1 MRALRPRLATLSLA
15 SLALALA
22 CSSSSGPVQLA
33 PTLVFPQG
41 LLDSVTKVSLSVY
54 DSAAGVDCN
63 SSSGNPTGVT
73 SGTSTVATKDLAS
86 TGCPT
91 GVKFCGDLQ
100 LDKSSSPRV
109 FAAQAFTGSNPVAA
123 GCTKVTVDQDT
134 LQVQI
139 KMLRYLPPFMC
150 GTQTSSVPTQ
160 CAAPGSP
167 TDPVCDANCISKE
180 MYLSPGDAQT
190 TFDGKPKTRP
200 LFVWPALSGDGG
212 RMFGFWGEQRAG
224 GTQVSMRVL
233 ADDLENYTGQ
243 GTWVEQYSFRLPTV
257 PNGGIFPPTTYP
269 FPQVNPAPALLNG
282 SYYVAFEDG
291 TSGPVT
297 IKIQSLDGT
306 LVPQANKVVSDA
318 VAAKQSLPS
327 LAASS
332 SQLLAVWEDQGNIVG
347 KTISS
352 SLALGTQKTLGPGS
366 APALAA
372 TSSGWVAVFQNGTD
386 IDMVTVDGTGTPA
399 APVKVNDGTHA
410 GPQVHPWVATLA
422 NGTVAV
428 VWLDTGASN
437 GGNVFVQRY
446 DTTGKAVANDQ
457 ATPIN
462 DTSLGSA
469 QATPSIA
476 AGTNFFI
483 ATWVDT
489 GSGHVRGRFL
499 DGTNGFLYNSVTGQ
513 SGDFQASSLDG
524 ETRANPTAVVGG
536 ASPYVLIAWEDN
548 AGANLQGIYGRRFP
562 LPQ

>member
-1 MRALRPRLATLSLA
+1 MRALRPRLATISFA
-15 SLALALA
+15 SLVAAIA
-22 CSSSSGPVQLA
+22 CSSGSGPVQLA
-33 PTLVFPQG
+33 PTLIFPQG
-41 LLDSVTKVSLSVY
+41 LLDTVTRVSLTVY
-54 DSAAGVDCN
+54 DSASGVDCN
-63 SSSGNPTGVT
+63 ATNGNPTGVT
-73 SGTSTVATKDLAS
+73 SGTATVATKDLAS

-123 GCTKVTVDQDT
+123 GCSKVTVDQDT

-139 KMLRYLPPFMC
+139 KMLRYVPPPTC
-150 GTQTSSVPTQ
+150 GGQPSPVLTQ
-160 CAAPGSP
+160 CADPGST
-167 TDPVCDANCISKE
+167 TDPVCDANCVSKE

-200 LFVWPALSGDGG
+200 LFVWPALSGDAG
-212 RMFGFWGEQRAG
+212 RMLGFWGELRTAG
-224 GTQVSMRVL
+224 TEVSMRVL
-233 ADDLENYTGQ
+233 GDDLHNYTGQ
-243 GTWVEQYSFRLPTV
+243 GTWVEQYSFRLPTIA
-257 PNGGIFPPTTYP
+257 NGGIFPPTTYP
-269 FPQVNPAPALLNG
+269 LPQFDPAPAILGG

-306 LVPQANKVVSDA
+306 LVPKGNAVVSDA
-318 VAAKQSLPS
+318 AAAKQSLPS
-327 LAASS
+327 LAASG
-332 SQLLAVWEDQGNIVG
+332 SQLLAVWENQGNIVG
-347 KTISS
+347 KTISGTLS
-352 SLALGTQKTLGPGS
+352 LGTQKTLGPGS

-372 TSSGWVAVFQNGTD
+372 TSTGWVAVFQNGTD
-386 IDMVTVDGTGTPA
+386 VDMVTVDGTGTPGT
-399 APVKVNDGTHA
+399 PVKVNDGTHS
-410 GPQVHPWVATLA
+410 GPQVHPWVATLS

-446 DTTGKAVANDQ
+446 DATGKAVANDQ

-469 QATPSIA
+469 QATPSV
-476 AGTNFFI
+476 AGGTTFFV
-483 ATWVDT
+483 ATWVDS

-499 DGTNGFLYNSVTGQ
+499 DATGGFLYNSVTGQ

-536 ASPYVLIAWEDN
+536 AAPYVLIAWEDN
-548 AGANLQGIYGRRFP
+548 AGANPQGIYGRRFP
-562 LPQ
+562 VPQ